1 MNEELKRFDEYKAT
15 VTRLFPVLPRDL
27 VNGWSIQDADAIV
40 LARFLECYPREPIFV
55 LEVGTFVGTS
65 AFHFACQPKV
75 SEVVSIDTNISLAK
89 LADLVVAKKN
99 QDIAYRDAED
109 FGPGASPN
117 VGVLDVAEAALACFP
132 EQWQKVRLVTGTTES
147 VHIPSPSNGAS
158 LVAFVDGSHGKERV
172 EADLRAIFEHNPYA
186 VAVLHDCV
194 EARTSPA
201 VLTGVAAFIE
211 ASSIGYRFRLF
222 KQLGTLSTSPNL
234 GILYPETMAEQLEQ
248 AARGLL
254 ECPTSAL
261 FRVSYLQWRASSGQK
276 SHSRQQSH
284 SQQQNHSGQQTHVR
298 SENGSEARSR
308 KLLPSLK
315 LRGLRDQRTQ
325 QAARL
330 KRRARRLAKRKVTR
344 LRRKATRLSRKAT
357 RLSRKATHR
366 LIANIFYRL

>member
-1 MNEELKRFDEYKAT
+1 MNEEPKRLDEYKST

-27 VNGWSIQDADAIV
+27 VNGWSIQDADAIA
-40 LARFLECYPREPIFV
+40 LARLLECYPREPVFV
-55 LEVGTFVGTS
+55 LEVGTFVGAS

-89 LADLVVAKKN
+89 LADQVVAKKN

-132 EQWQKVRLVTGTTES
+132 EQWQKVRLVTGTTGS
-147 VHIPSPSNGAS
+147 VHIPAPANGAS

-254 ECPTSAL
+254 ECPISAL
-261 FRVSYLQWRASSGQK
+261 FRVSYLQWRASSGQQN
-276 SHSRQQSH
+276 HSRQQ
-284 SQQQNHSGQQTHVR
+284 NHVR
-298 SENGSEARSR
+298 CENGSEARSR
-308 KLLPSLK
+308 KLLPDGK
-315 LRGLRDQRTQ
+315 LRRLRDQKTQ
-325 QAARL
+325 QAAQL
-330 KRRARRLAKRKVTR
+330 KRRARRLARRKATR

-357 RLSRKATHR
+357 RFSRKATHR
-366 LIANIFYRL
+366 LIANIFYRS